1 MGELWKDSMI
11 LYDRETWT
19 RWSQMTGEAKTGPLH
34 GKKLRP
40 IPSALTD
47 WGGWRQEHPDGTVVV
62 LAHTERQFD
71 RTFYEPLKGFVLG
84 IAAGGQAR
92 AWGFDALSQ
101 TPAVNDE
108 WQGQPVVALFD
119 RVRVTARLYR
129 RTLPSRVLTFRTAK
143 DTILDEQTGSTWQPA
158 TGRAIA
164 GPLAGQHLE
173 PLPAMVSYR
182 HAWLKFHPNSN

>member
-19 RWSQMTGEAKTGPLH
+19 RWSQMTGEATAGPLH

-40 IPSALTD
+40 IPSVLTD
-47 WGGWRQEHPDGTVVV
+47 WEGWRLEHPDGTVLVV
-62 LAHTERQFD
+62 PHTERQFD
-71 RTFYEPLKGFVLG
+71 RRFYDPLKGFVLG
-84 IAAGGQAR
+84 IAEGDKSK
-92 AWGFDALSQ
+92 AWSFDDLSQ

-129 RTLPSRVLTFRTAK
+129 RILASRLLRFRSAGDK
-143 DTILDEQTGSTWQPA
+143 IVDEQTGSTWQLV

-164 GPLAGQHLE
+164 GPLTGQQLQ

-182 HAWLKFHPNSN
+182 KAWLKFHPDSK